1 MSTVYDDSF
10 VDEEYTINS
19 EDVDEQ
25 YQEMMMK
32 RSSVMNALKTNDH
45 SFVGEDELRQS
56 VAQFGPNNALGQGS
70 LDQRIF
76 GLLTSQA
83 KNNDETVR
91 RSASIRKS
99 LKASVHSKRQ
109 KSKTMGVESIESFV
123 DNAHSKEEPMLT
135 HNSINNENSLCH
147 SNEFSAKA

>member
-45 SFVGEDELRQS
+45 SFVGEDELRHS
-56 VAQFGPNNALGQGS
+56 AAQFGPNNALY
-70 LDQRIF
+70 
-76 GLLTSQA
+76 
-83 KNNDETVR
+83 
-91 RSASIRKS
+91 
-99 LKASVHSKRQ
+99 
-109 KSKTMGVESIESFV
+109 
-123 DNAHSKEEPMLT
+123 
-135 HNSINNENSLCH
+135 
-147 SNEFSAKA
+147 